1 MQEDLWAFGKIRPS
15 KSGRWPR
22 HDAARRRFYAW
33 AVVALAVALAANGCN
48 DSRPRRAPVTG
59 VVIYHGLPVDGA
71 GVTFYP
77 KGGAIASAKTDAQGR
92 FTLMTFDHNGNDGA
106 ILGEHVVC
114 ISKYIPDPN
123 DPRPEP
129 LKAHI
134 PVLPAVYAS
143 MIKSPLRATVTA
155 EGPNDFRFE
164 LVD

>member
-1 MQEDLWAFGKIRPS
+1 
-15 KSGRWPR
+15 
-22 HDAARRRFYAW
+22 
-33 AVVALAVALAANGCN
+33 
-48 DSRPRRAPVTG
+48 
-59 VVIYHGLPVDGA
+59 
-71 GVTFYP
+71 
-77 KGGAIASAKTDAQGR
+77 
-92 FTLMTFDHNGNDGA
+92 MTFDHNGNDGA

-129 LKAHI
+129 LKLHI

-143 MIKSPLRATVTA
+143 MIKSPCWATVTA